1 MHRSSNVTQ
10 QLVFSFPHCLPDF
23 YHIKA
28 QIRMPQCDMT
38 LRHDLIFVQHKVAS
52 KKRLCDATA
61 VLTGLKFADN
71 IHY

>member
-1 MHRSSNVTQ
+1 
-10 QLVFSFPHCLPDF
+10 
-23 YHIKA
+23 
-28 QIRMPQCDMT
+28 MPQCDMT